1 MPDQY
6 EIVWENGNM
15 TLKPKKIQAVTF
27 KSLQDNPA
35 FSGEALQVNA
45 GTTFS
50 TPAFTSNFSFNT
62 TDQNTPIFNFP
73 MPFQPTKISQ
83 PTASPAPKVAVENT
97 FMHDDVA
104 GKKEQEKQ
112 ESYNRIDN
120 QQLMG
125 IAGKASSALT
135 QIGAATGNQNL
146 ANLGMFGGSAVN
158 AIQQWKSGNQGDAI
172 RTAADG
178 TRQLFSG
185 LHKNDSSLTQGIN
198 QGYSAIQD
206 IVGEVNPYASALM
219 SLGALGGDVFKWV
232 GGGTD
237 QQTTTDKIMDSDF
250 FSWNIGALNGLA
262 GSRTQQFGARKD
274 VLAAGGNDYTG
285 SSKNI
290 LEAADKA
297 GKKYGLFSSGS
308 RRSANRLIDK
318 MRGQQNTME
327 SITNLARDRRDMA
340 LSTQQLNS
348 YNYMNKLNGGWDY
361 TLAAKQ
367 GAKLAR
373 IRHIIDLQQRRIVE
387 PLQESIAEFKQGGQ
401 IQEPEW
407 EPSFYE
413 PISEFKEG
421 GTIEQEE
428 WTPAFYE
435 SVSEFKKGGKTRNLE
450 QLIAYAKEKN
460 PRFIQRLS
468 EAPRGIEFIDDEG
481 NKGIGNVYLEWS
493 TDDTGNAIIYPRIQE
508 MEDKSLQFL
517 SSNEA
522 WERAN
527 KNNNILIMSPE
538 EAKIFFAEDPE
549 YQTAYKRGWPN
560 MFKNYSEKVKSSTK
574 ELKEGGSLKE
584 ELKTQETEETLTPQ
598 KNVIPDGALHKNKHH
613 MENTEGLTQKG
624 IPVIDNDGEQQ
635 AEIEVNEIIFS
646 LEVTKKLEEL
656 YKSYSHYTTSQKEK
670 DDLAIE
676 AGKLLVQEILF
687 NTEDNTGLINTLKNG
702 GKLNGNT

>member
-45 GTTFS
+45 GTQFS
-50 TPAFTSNFSFNT
+50 VPTSTSNFSFNT
-62 TDQNTPIFNFP
+62 TDQNTPVFNFP
-73 MPFQPTKISQ
+73 MPFQPTQISQ

-104 GKKEQEKQ
+104 GKKEREKQ
-112 ESYNRIDN
+112 ESYSRIDN

-158 AIQQWKSGNQGDAI
+158 AIQQWKSGNQGGAI

-198 QGYSAIQD
+198 QGYSAVQD

-219 SLGALGGDVFKWV
+219 SLGALGGDVFKWI

-237 QQTTTDKIMDSDF
+237 QQTITDKIMDSDF

-308 RRSANRLIDK
+308 RRSTNRFIDK
-318 MRGQQNTME
+318 MRGQQNTIE
-327 SITNLARDRRDMA
+327 SITNSARDRRDIA

-348 YNYMNKLNGGWDY
+348 YSYTNKLNGGWDY

-367 GAKLAR
+367 GAKLTR
-373 IRHIIDLQQRRIVE
+373 IKHIIDLQQRRIVE
-387 PLQESIAEFKQGGQ
+387 SLQESVAEFKQGGQ
-401 IQEPEW
+401 IEEW

-421 GTIEQEE
+421 GIIEQEE
-428 WTPAFYE
+428 WTPAFFE
-435 SVSEFKKGGKTRNLE
+435 NGGK
-450 QLIAYAKEKN
+450 
-460 PRFIQRLS
+460 
-468 EAPRGIEFIDDEG
+468 IE
-481 NKGIGNVYLEWS
+481 
-493 TDDTGNAIIYPRIQE
+493 
-508 MEDKSLQFL
+508 
-517 SSNEA
+517 NE
-522 WERAN
+522 E
-527 KNNNILIMSPE
+527 I
-538 EAKIFFAEDPE
+538 
-549 YQTAYKRGWPN
+549 
-560 MFKNYSEKVKSSTK
+560 
-574 ELKEGGSLKE
+574 
-584 ELKTQETEETLTPQ
+584 LTPQ

-656 YKSYSHYTTSQKEK
+656 YKSYSHYTTARLHRPQ
-670 DDLAIE
+670 
-676 AGKLLVQEILF
+676 
-687 NTEDNTGLINTLKNG
+687 
-702 GKLNGNT
+702 

>member
-6 EIVWENGNM
+6 EIVWENGKM
-15 TLKPKKIQAVTF
+15 TLKPKKVQAVTF

-45 GTTFS
+45 GTQFS
-50 TPAFTSNFSFNT
+50 VPTSTSNFSFNT

-73 MPFQPTKISQ
+73 MPFQPTQISQ

-104 GKKEQEKQ
+104 GKKEREKQ

-158 AIQQWKSGNQGDAI
+158 AIQQWKSGNQGGAI
-172 RTAADG
+172 RTASDG

-185 LHKNDSSLTQGIN
+185 LHNNDSSLTQGIN
-198 QGYSAIQD
+198 QGYSAVQD

-219 SLGALGGDVFKWV
+219 SLGALGGDVFKWI

-348 YNYMNKLNGGWDY
+348 YSYMNKLNGGWDY

-373 IRHIIDLQQRRIVE
+373 IKHIIDLQQRRVIE
-387 PLQESIAEFKQGGQ
+387 PLQESVAEFKQGGQ
-401 IQEPEW
+401 IEEW
-407 EPSFYE
+407 EPLFYE

-428 WTPAFYE
+428 WTPAFFE
-435 SVSEFKKGGKTRNLE
+435 NGGK
-450 QLIAYAKEKN
+450 
-460 PRFIQRLS
+460 
-468 EAPRGIEFIDDEG
+468 IE
-481 NKGIGNVYLEWS
+481 N
-493 TDDTGNAIIYPRIQE
+493 
-508 MEDKSLQFL
+508 
-517 SSNEA
+517 
-522 WERAN
+522 
-527 KNNNILIMSPE
+527 
-538 EAKIFFAEDPE
+538 
-549 YQTAYKRGWPN
+549 
-560 MFKNYSEKVKSSTK
+560 
-574 ELKEGGSLKE
+574 
-584 ELKTQETEETLTPQ
+584 EETLTPQ

>member
-6 EIVWENGNM
+6 EIVWENGKM
-15 TLKPKKIQAVTF
+15 TLKPKKVQAVTF

-45 GTTFS
+45 GTQFS
-50 TPAFTSNFSFNT
+50 VPTSTSNFSFNT
-62 TDQNTPIFNFP
+62 TDQNTPVFNFP
-73 MPFQPTKISQ
+73 MPFQPTQISQ

-104 GKKEQEKQ
+104 GKKEREKQ

-158 AIQQWKSGNQGDAI
+158 AIQQWKSGNQGGAI
-172 RTAADG
+172 RTASDG

-185 LHKNDSSLTQGIN
+185 LHNNDSSLTQGIN
-198 QGYSAIQD
+198 QGYSAVQD

-219 SLGALGGDVFKWV
+219 SLGALGGDVFKWI

-348 YNYMNKLNGGWDY
+348 YSYMNKLNGGWDY

-373 IRHIIDLQQRRIVE
+373 IKHIIDLQQRRVIE
-387 PLQESIAEFKQGGQ
+387 PLQEFVAEFKQGGQ
-401 IQEPEW
+401 IEEW
-407 EPSFYE
+407 EPLFYE

-428 WTPAFYE
+428 WTPAFFE
-435 SVSEFKKGGKTRNLE
+435 NGGK
-450 QLIAYAKEKN
+450 
-460 PRFIQRLS
+460 
-468 EAPRGIEFIDDEG
+468 IE
-481 NKGIGNVYLEWS
+481 N
-493 TDDTGNAIIYPRIQE
+493 
-508 MEDKSLQFL
+508 
-517 SSNEA
+517 
-522 WERAN
+522 
-527 KNNNILIMSPE
+527 
-538 EAKIFFAEDPE
+538 
-549 YQTAYKRGWPN
+549 
-560 MFKNYSEKVKSSTK
+560 
-574 ELKEGGSLKE
+574 
-584 ELKTQETEETLTPQ
+584 EETLTPQ

>member
-6 EIVWENGNM
+6 EIVWENGKM
-15 TLKPKKIQAVTF
+15 TLKPKKVQAVTF

-45 GTTFS
+45 GTQFS
-50 TPAFTSNFSFNT
+50 VPTSTSNFSFNT
-62 TDQNTPIFNFP
+62 TDQNTPVFNFP
-73 MPFQPTKISQ
+73 MPFQPTQISQ

-104 GKKEQEKQ
+104 GKKEREKQ

-158 AIQQWKSGNQGDAI
+158 AIQQWKSGNQGGAI
-172 RTAADG
+172 RTASDG

-185 LHKNDSSLTQGIN
+185 LHNNDSSLTQGIN
-198 QGYSAIQD
+198 QGYSAVQD

-219 SLGALGGDVFKWV
+219 SLGALGGDVFKWI

-340 LSTQQLNS
+340 LSNQQLNS
-348 YNYMNKLNGGWDY
+348 YSYMNKLNGGWDY

-373 IRHIIDLQQRRIVE
+373 IKHIIDLQQRRVIE
-387 PLQESIAEFKQGGQ
+387 PLQEFVAEFKQGGQ
-401 IQEPEW
+401 IEEW
-407 EPSFYE
+407 EPLFYE

-428 WTPAFYE
+428 WTPAFFE
-435 SVSEFKKGGKTRNLE
+435 NGGK
-450 QLIAYAKEKN
+450 
-460 PRFIQRLS
+460 
-468 EAPRGIEFIDDEG
+468 IE
-481 NKGIGNVYLEWS
+481 N
-493 TDDTGNAIIYPRIQE
+493 
-508 MEDKSLQFL
+508 
-517 SSNEA
+517 
-522 WERAN
+522 
-527 KNNNILIMSPE
+527 
-538 EAKIFFAEDPE
+538 
-549 YQTAYKRGWPN
+549 
-560 MFKNYSEKVKSSTK
+560 
-574 ELKEGGSLKE
+574 
-584 ELKTQETEETLTPQ
+584 EETLTPQ

>member
-45 GTTFS
+45 GTQFS
-50 TPAFTSNFSFNT
+50 VPTSTSNFSFNT
-62 TDQNTPIFNFP
+62 TDQNTPVFNFP
-73 MPFQPTKISQ
+73 MPFQPTQISQ
-83 PTASPAPKVAVENT
+83 PIASSTPKVAVENT

-104 GKKEQEKQ
+104 GKKEREKQ
-112 ESYNRIDN
+112 ESYSKIDN

-125 IAGKASSALT
+125 IAGKTSSALT

-158 AIQQWKSGNQGDAI
+158 AIQQWKSGDQGSAI

-198 QGYSAIQD
+198 QGYSAVQD

-274 VLAAGGNDYTG
+274 ILAAGGNDYTG

-308 RRSANRLIDK
+308 RRSANRFIDK

-348 YNYMNKLNGGWDY
+348 YSYINKLNGGWDY
-361 TLAAKQ
+361 TLAAKH

-373 IRHIIDLQQRRIVE
+373 IKHIIDLQQHRIVE
-387 PLQESIAEFKQGGQ
+387 PSQESVVEFKQGGQ
-401 IQEPEW
+401 IEEW

-421 GTIEQEE
+421 GIIEQEE
-428 WTPAFYE
+428 WTPAFFE
-435 SVSEFKKGGKTRNLE
+435 NGGK
-450 QLIAYAKEKN
+450 
-460 PRFIQRLS
+460 
-468 EAPRGIEFIDDEG
+468 IE
-481 NKGIGNVYLEWS
+481 N
-493 TDDTGNAIIYPRIQE
+493 
-508 MEDKSLQFL
+508 
-517 SSNEA
+517 
-522 WERAN
+522 
-527 KNNNILIMSPE
+527 
-538 EAKIFFAEDPE
+538 
-549 YQTAYKRGWPN
+549 
-560 MFKNYSEKVKSSTK
+560 
-574 ELKEGGSLKE
+574 
-584 ELKTQETEETLTPQ
+584 EETLTPQ

>member
-6 EIVWENGNM
+6 EIVWENGKM
-15 TLKPKKIQAVTF
+15 TLKPKKVQAVTF

-62 TDQNTPIFNFP
+62 TDQNTPVFNFP
-73 MPFQPTKISQ
+73 MPFQPTQISQ

-104 GKKEQEKQ
+104 GKKEREKQ

-158 AIQQWKSGNQGDAI
+158 AIQQWKSGNQGGAI

-198 QGYSAIQD
+198 QGYSAVQD

-219 SLGALGGDVFKWV
+219 SLGALGGDVFKWI

-250 FSWNIGALNGLA
+250 FSWNIGAINGLA
-262 GSRTQQFGARKD
+262 GSRTQQFGAKKD

-318 MRGQQNTME
+318 MRDQQNTME
-327 SITNLARDRRDMA
+327 SITNLARDRRDIA
-340 LSTQQLNS
+340 LSSQQLNS
-348 YNYMNKLNGGWDY
+348 YSYMNKLNGGWDY

-373 IRHIIDLQQRRIVE
+373 IKHIIDLQQRRIVE
-387 PLQESIAEFKQGGQ
+387 PLQESVAEFKQGGQ
-401 IQEPEW
+401 IEEW
-407 EPSFYE
+407 KPSFYE

-421 GTIEQEE
+421 GIIEQEE
-428 WTPAFYE
+428 WTPAFFE
-435 SVSEFKKGGKTRNLE
+435 NGGK
-450 QLIAYAKEKN
+450 
-460 PRFIQRLS
+460 
-468 EAPRGIEFIDDEG
+468 IE
-481 NKGIGNVYLEWS
+481 N
-493 TDDTGNAIIYPRIQE
+493 
-508 MEDKSLQFL
+508 
-517 SSNEA
+517 
-522 WERAN
+522 
-527 KNNNILIMSPE
+527 
-538 EAKIFFAEDPE
+538 
-549 YQTAYKRGWPN
+549 
-560 MFKNYSEKVKSSTK
+560 
-574 ELKEGGSLKE
+574 
-584 ELKTQETEETLTPQ
+584 EETLTPQ

-656 YKSYSHYTTSQKEK
+656 YKSYNHYTTSQKEK

>member
-6 EIVWENGNM
+6 EIVWENGKM
-15 TLKPKKIQAVTF
+15 TLKPKKVQAVTF

-45 GTTFS
+45 GTQFS
-50 TPAFTSNFSFNT
+50 VPTSTSNFSFNT
-62 TDQNTPIFNFP
+62 TDQNTPVFNFP
-73 MPFQPTKISQ
+73 MPFQPTQISQ

-104 GKKEQEKQ
+104 GKKEREKQ
-112 ESYNRIDN
+112 ESYSRIDN

-135 QIGAATGNQNL
+135 QIGVATDNQNL

-158 AIQQWKSGNQGDAI
+158 AIQQWKSGNQGGAI
-172 RTAADG
+172 RTATDG

-198 QGYSAIQD
+198 QGYSAVQD

-219 SLGALGGDVFKWV
+219 SLGALGGDVFKWI

-237 QQTTTDKIMDSDF
+237 QQTTADKIMDSDF

-308 RRSANRLIDK
+308 RRSANRFIDK
-318 MRGQQNTME
+318 IRDQQNTME

-348 YNYMNKLNGGWDY
+348 YSYTNKLNGGWDY

-367 GAKLAR
+367 GAKLTR
-373 IRHIIDLQQRRIVE
+373 IKHIIDLQQRRIVE
-387 PLQESIAEFKQGGQ
+387 SSQESVAEFKQGGQ
-401 IQEPEW
+401 IEEW

-421 GTIEQEE
+421 GIIEQEE
-428 WTPAFYE
+428 WTPAFFE
-435 SVSEFKKGGKTRNLE
+435 NGGK
-450 QLIAYAKEKN
+450 
-460 PRFIQRLS
+460 
-468 EAPRGIEFIDDEG
+468 IE
-481 NKGIGNVYLEWS
+481 
-493 TDDTGNAIIYPRIQE
+493 
-508 MEDKSLQFL
+508 
-517 SSNEA
+517 NE
-522 WERAN
+522 E
-527 KNNNILIMSPE
+527 I
-538 EAKIFFAEDPE
+538 
-549 YQTAYKRGWPN
+549 
-560 MFKNYSEKVKSSTK
+560 
-574 ELKEGGSLKE
+574 
-584 ELKTQETEETLTPQ
+584 LTPQ

>member
-6 EIVWENGNM
+6 EIVWENGKM
-15 TLKPKKIQAVTF
+15 TLKPKKVQAVTF

-73 MPFQPTKISQ
+73 MPFQPTQISQ

-158 AIQQWKSGNQGDAI
+158 AIQQWKSGNQGGAI

-185 LHKNDSSLTQGIN
+185 LHNNDSSLTQGIN

-348 YNYMNKLNGGWDY
+348 YSYMNKLNGGWDY

-373 IRHIIDLQQRRIVE
+373 IKHIIDLQQRRVIE
-387 PLQESIAEFKQGGQ
+387 PLQESVAEFKQGGQ
-401 IQEPEW
+401 IEEW
-407 EPSFYE
+407 EPLFYE

-428 WTPAFYE
+428 WTPAFFE
-435 SVSEFKKGGKTRNLE
+435 NGGK
-450 QLIAYAKEKN
+450 
-460 PRFIQRLS
+460 
-468 EAPRGIEFIDDEG
+468 IE
-481 NKGIGNVYLEWS
+481 N
-493 TDDTGNAIIYPRIQE
+493 
-508 MEDKSLQFL
+508 
-517 SSNEA
+517 
-522 WERAN
+522 
-527 KNNNILIMSPE
+527 
-538 EAKIFFAEDPE
+538 
-549 YQTAYKRGWPN
+549 
-560 MFKNYSEKVKSSTK
+560 
-574 ELKEGGSLKE
+574 
-584 ELKTQETEETLTPQ
+584 EETLTPQ

>member
-6 EIVWENGNM
+6 EIVWENGKM
-15 TLKPKKIQAVTF
+15 TLKPKKVQAVTF

-62 TDQNTPIFNFP
+62 TDQNTPVFNFP
-73 MPFQPTKISQ
+73 MPFQPTQISQ

-104 GKKEQEKQ
+104 GKKEREKQ

-146 ANLGMFGGSAVN
+146 ANLGIFGGSAVN
-158 AIQQWKSGNQGDAI
+158 AIQQWKSGNQGGAI
-172 RTAADG
+172 RTATDG

-198 QGYSAIQD
+198 QGYSAVQD

-274 VLAAGGNDYTG
+274 ILAAGGNDYTG

-297 GKKYGLFSSGS
+297 GKKYGLFSNGS
-308 RRSANRLIDK
+308 RRSANRFIDK

-348 YNYMNKLNGGWDY
+348 YSYINKLNGGWDY

-373 IRHIIDLQQRRIVE
+373 IKHIIDLQQRRIVE
-387 PLQESIAEFKQGGQ
+387 PSQESVVEFKQGGQ
-401 IQEPEW
+401 IEEW

-428 WTPAFYE
+428 WTPAFFE
-435 SVSEFKKGGKTRNLE
+435 NGGK
-450 QLIAYAKEKN
+450 
-460 PRFIQRLS
+460 
-468 EAPRGIEFIDDEG
+468 IE
-481 NKGIGNVYLEWS
+481 N
-493 TDDTGNAIIYPRIQE
+493 
-508 MEDKSLQFL
+508 
-517 SSNEA
+517 
-522 WERAN
+522 
-527 KNNNILIMSPE
+527 
-538 EAKIFFAEDPE
+538 
-549 YQTAYKRGWPN
+549 
-560 MFKNYSEKVKSSTK
+560 
-574 ELKEGGSLKE
+574 
-584 ELKTQETEETLTPQ
+584 EETLTPQ

>member
-6 EIVWENGNM
+6 EIVWENGKM
-15 TLKPKKIQAVTF
+15 TLKPKKVQAVTF

-45 GTTFS
+45 GTQFS
-50 TPAFTSNFSFNT
+50 VPTSTSNFSFNT
-62 TDQNTPIFNFP
+62 TDQNTPVFNFP
-73 MPFQPTKISQ
+73 MPFQPTQISQ

-104 GKKEQEKQ
+104 GKKEREKQ
-112 ESYNRIDN
+112 ESYSRIDN

-125 IAGKASSALT
+125 IVGKASSALT
-135 QIGAATGNQNL
+135 QIGAAIGNQNL

-158 AIQQWKSGNQGDAI
+158 AIQQWKSGNQGGAI
-172 RTAADG
+172 RTATDG

-198 QGYSAIQD
+198 QGYSAVQD

-219 SLGALGGDVFKWV
+219 SLGALGGDVFKWI

-274 VLAAGGNDYTG
+274 ILAAGGNDYTG

-308 RRSANRLIDK
+308 RRSANRFIDK
-318 MRGQQNTME
+318 MRDQQNTME

-348 YNYMNKLNGGWDY
+348 YSYTNKLNGGWDY

-367 GAKLAR
+367 GAKLTR
-373 IRHIIDLQQRRIVE
+373 IKHIIDLQQRRIIE
-387 PLQESIAEFKQGGQ
+387 PSQESIAEFKQGGQ
-401 IQEPEW
+401 IEEW

-421 GTIEQEE
+421 GIIEQEE
-428 WTPAFYE
+428 WTPAFFE
-435 SVSEFKKGGKTRNLE
+435 NGGK
-450 QLIAYAKEKN
+450 
-460 PRFIQRLS
+460 
-468 EAPRGIEFIDDEG
+468 IE
-481 NKGIGNVYLEWS
+481 
-493 TDDTGNAIIYPRIQE
+493 
-508 MEDKSLQFL
+508 
-517 SSNEA
+517 NE
-522 WERAN
+522 E
-527 KNNNILIMSPE
+527 I
-538 EAKIFFAEDPE
+538 
-549 YQTAYKRGWPN
+549 
-560 MFKNYSEKVKSSTK
+560 
-574 ELKEGGSLKE
+574 
-584 ELKTQETEETLTPQ
+584 LTPQ

>member
-6 EIVWENGNM
+6 EIVWENGKM
-15 TLKPKKIQAVTF
+15 TLKPKKVQAVTF

-45 GTTFS
+45 GTQFS
-50 TPAFTSNFSFNT
+50 VPTSTSNFSFNT
-62 TDQNTPIFNFP
+62 TDQNTPVFNFP
-73 MPFQPTKISQ
+73 MPFQPTQISQ

-104 GKKEQEKQ
+104 GKKEREKQ
-112 ESYNRIDN
+112 ESYSRIDN

-135 QIGAATGNQNL
+135 QIGVATDNQNL

-158 AIQQWKSGNQGDAI
+158 AIQQWKSGNQGGAI
-172 RTAADG
+172 RTATDG

-198 QGYSAIQD
+198 QGYSAVQD

-219 SLGALGGDVFKWV
+219 SLGALGGDVFKWI

-308 RRSANRLIDK
+308 RRSANRFIDK
-318 MRGQQNTME
+318 MRDQQNTMG

-348 YNYMNKLNGGWDY
+348 YSYTNKLNGGWDY

-367 GAKLAR
+367 GAKLTR
-373 IRHIIDLQQRRIVE
+373 IKHIIDLQQRRIVE
-387 PLQESIAEFKQGGQ
+387 SSQESVAEFKQGGQ
-401 IQEPEW
+401 IEEW

-421 GTIEQEE
+421 GIIEQEE
-428 WTPAFYE
+428 WTPAFFE
-435 SVSEFKKGGKTRNLE
+435 NGGK
-450 QLIAYAKEKN
+450 
-460 PRFIQRLS
+460 
-468 EAPRGIEFIDDEG
+468 IE
-481 NKGIGNVYLEWS
+481 
-493 TDDTGNAIIYPRIQE
+493 
-508 MEDKSLQFL
+508 
-517 SSNEA
+517 NE
-522 WERAN
+522 E
-527 KNNNILIMSPE
+527 I
-538 EAKIFFAEDPE
+538 
-549 YQTAYKRGWPN
+549 
-560 MFKNYSEKVKSSTK
+560 
-574 ELKEGGSLKE
+574 
-584 ELKTQETEETLTPQ
+584 LTPQ

>member
-6 EIVWENGNM
+6 EIVWENGKM
-15 TLKPKKIQAVTF
+15 TLKPKKVQAVTF

-45 GTTFS
+45 GTQFS
-50 TPAFTSNFSFNT
+50 VPTSTSNFSFNT
-62 TDQNTPIFNFP
+62 TDQNTPVFNFP
-73 MPFQPTKISQ
+73 MPFQPTQISQ

-104 GKKEQEKQ
+104 GKKEREKQ
-112 ESYNRIDN
+112 ESYSRIDN

-125 IAGKASSALT
+125 IVGKASSALT
-135 QIGAATGNQNL
+135 QIGAAIGNQNL

-158 AIQQWKSGNQGDAI
+158 AIQQWKSGNQGSAI
-172 RTAADG
+172 RTATDG
-178 TRQLFSG
+178 TRQLFNG

-198 QGYSAIQD
+198 QGYSAVQD

-219 SLGALGGDVFKWV
+219 SLGALGGDVFKWI

-308 RRSANRLIDK
+308 RRSANRFIDK

-327 SITNLARDRRDMA
+327 SITNLARDHRDMA

-348 YNYMNKLNGGWDY
+348 YSYTNKLNGGWDY

-367 GAKLAR
+367 GAKLTR
-373 IRHIIDLQQRRIVE
+373 IKHIIDLQQRRIIE
-387 PLQESIAEFKQGGQ
+387 PSQESIAEFKQGGQ
-401 IQEPEW
+401 IEEW
-407 EPSFYE
+407 EPLFYE

-421 GTIEQEE
+421 GIIEQEE
-428 WTPAFYE
+428 WTPAFFE
-435 SVSEFKKGGKTRNLE
+435 NGGK
-450 QLIAYAKEKN
+450 
-460 PRFIQRLS
+460 
-468 EAPRGIEFIDDEG
+468 IE
-481 NKGIGNVYLEWS
+481 
-493 TDDTGNAIIYPRIQE
+493 
-508 MEDKSLQFL
+508 
-517 SSNEA
+517 NE
-522 WERAN
+522 E
-527 KNNNILIMSPE
+527 I
-538 EAKIFFAEDPE
+538 
-549 YQTAYKRGWPN
+549 
-560 MFKNYSEKVKSSTK
+560 
-574 ELKEGGSLKE
+574 
-584 ELKTQETEETLTPQ
+584 LTPQ

>member
-6 EIVWENGNM
+6 EIVWENGKM
-15 TLKPKKIQAVTF
+15 TLKPKKVQAVTF

-45 GTTFS
+45 GTQFS
-50 TPAFTSNFSFNT
+50 VPTSTSNFSFNT
-62 TDQNTPIFNFP
+62 TDQNTPVFNFP
-73 MPFQPTKISQ
+73 MPFQPTQISQ
-83 PTASPAPKVAVENT
+83 PIASPAPKVAVENT

-104 GKKEQEKQ
+104 GKKEREKQ

-135 QIGAATGNQNL
+135 QIGAAIGNQNL

-158 AIQQWKSGNQGDAI
+158 AIQQWKSGNQGGAI

-185 LHKNDSSLTQGIN
+185 LHNNDSSLTQGIN
-198 QGYSAIQD
+198 QGYSAVQD

-219 SLGALGGDVFKWV
+219 SLGSLGGDVFKWI

-348 YNYMNKLNGGWDY
+348 YSYMNKLNGGWDY

-373 IRHIIDLQQRRIVE
+373 IKHIIDLQQRRIVE
-387 PLQESIAEFKQGGQ
+387 PSQESVTEFKQGGQ
-401 IQEPEW
+401 IEEW
-407 EPSFYE
+407 EPLFYE

-428 WTPAFYE
+428 WTPAFFE
-435 SVSEFKKGGKTRNLE
+435 NGGK
-450 QLIAYAKEKN
+450 
-460 PRFIQRLS
+460 
-468 EAPRGIEFIDDEG
+468 IE
-481 NKGIGNVYLEWS
+481 N
-493 TDDTGNAIIYPRIQE
+493 
-508 MEDKSLQFL
+508 
-517 SSNEA
+517 
-522 WERAN
+522 
-527 KNNNILIMSPE
+527 
-538 EAKIFFAEDPE
+538 
-549 YQTAYKRGWPN
+549 
-560 MFKNYSEKVKSSTK
+560 
-574 ELKEGGSLKE
+574 
-584 ELKTQETEETLTPQ
+584 EETLTPQ

-687 NTEDNTGLINTLKNG
+687 NTQDNTGLINTLKNG

>member
-6 EIVWENGNM
+6 EIVWENGKM
-15 TLKPKKIQAVTF
+15 TLKPKKVQAVTF

-45 GTTFS
+45 GTQFS
-50 TPAFTSNFSFNT
+50 VPTSTSNFSFNT
-62 TDQNTPIFNFP
+62 TDQNTPVFNFP
-73 MPFQPTKISQ
+73 MPFQPTQISQ
-83 PTASPAPKVAVENT
+83 PTASPTPKVAVENT

-104 GKKEQEKQ
+104 GKKEREKQ

-120 QQLMG
+120 QQLLG
-125 IAGKASSALT
+125 IAGKTSSALT

-178 TRQLFSG
+178 TRQLFSR

-198 QGYSAIQD
+198 QGYSAVQD

-219 SLGALGGDVFKWV
+219 SLGALGGDVFKWI

-327 SITNLARDRRDMA
+327 SITNLARDRRDIA
-340 LSTQQLNS
+340 LSSQQLNS

-373 IRHIIDLQQRRIVE
+373 IRHIIDLQQRRVIE
-387 PLQESIAEFKQGGQ
+387 HSQESVEEFKQGGQ
-401 IQEPEW
+401 IEEW

-421 GTIEQEE
+421 GIIEQEE
-428 WTPAFYE
+428 WTPAFFE
-435 SVSEFKKGGKTRNLE
+435 NGGK
-450 QLIAYAKEKN
+450 
-460 PRFIQRLS
+460 
-468 EAPRGIEFIDDEG
+468 IE
-481 NKGIGNVYLEWS
+481 N
-493 TDDTGNAIIYPRIQE
+493 
-508 MEDKSLQFL
+508 
-517 SSNEA
+517 
-522 WERAN
+522 
-527 KNNNILIMSPE
+527 
-538 EAKIFFAEDPE
+538 
-549 YQTAYKRGWPN
+549 
-560 MFKNYSEKVKSSTK
+560 
-574 ELKEGGSLKE
+574 
-584 ELKTQETEETLTPQ
+584 EETLTPQ

-613 MENTEGLTQKG
+613 IENTEGLTQKG

-656 YKSYSHYTTSQKEK
+656 YKSYNHYTTSQKEK

>member
-6 EIVWENGNM
+6 EIVWENGKM
-15 TLKPKKIQAVTF
+15 TLKPKKVQAVTF

-45 GTTFS
+45 GTQFS
-50 TPAFTSNFSFNT
+50 VPTSTSNFSFNT
-62 TDQNTPIFNFP
+62 TDQNTPVFNFP
-73 MPFQPTKISQ
+73 MPFQPTQISQ

-112 ESYNRIDN
+112 ESYGRIDN

-158 AIQQWKSGNQGDAI
+158 AIQQWKSGDQGGAI

-178 TRQLFSG
+178 TRQLFNG

-198 QGYSAIQD
+198 QGYSAVQD

-219 SLGALGGDVFKWV
+219 SLGALGGDVFKWI

-318 MRGQQNTME
+318 MRSQQNTME

-348 YNYMNKLNGGWDY
+348 YSYMNKLNGGWDY
-361 TLAAKQ
+361 TLAAKH

-373 IRHIIDLQQRRIVE
+373 IKHIIDLQQRRIVE
-387 PLQESIAEFKQGGQ
+387 SLQESVAEFKQGGQ
-401 IQEPEW
+401 IQESEW

-428 WTPAFYE
+428 WTPAFFE
-435 SVSEFKKGGKTRNLE
+435 NGGK
-450 QLIAYAKEKN
+450 
-460 PRFIQRLS
+460 
-468 EAPRGIEFIDDEG
+468 IE
-481 NKGIGNVYLEWS
+481 N
-493 TDDTGNAIIYPRIQE
+493 
-508 MEDKSLQFL
+508 
-517 SSNEA
+517 
-522 WERAN
+522 
-527 KNNNILIMSPE
+527 
-538 EAKIFFAEDPE
+538 
-549 YQTAYKRGWPN
+549 
-560 MFKNYSEKVKSSTK
+560 
-574 ELKEGGSLKE
+574 
-584 ELKTQETEETLTPQ
+584 EETLTPQ

-670 DDLAIE
+670 DDIAIE

>member
-6 EIVWENGNM
+6 EIVWENGKM
-15 TLKPKKIQAVTF
+15 TLKPKKVQAVTF

-45 GTTFS
+45 GTQFS
-50 TPAFTSNFSFNT
+50 VPTSTSNFSFNT

-73 MPFQPTKISQ
+73 MPFQPTQISQ
-83 PTASPAPKVAVENT
+83 PTASPAPKVVVENT

-104 GKKEQEKQ
+104 GKKEREKQ
-112 ESYNRIDN
+112 ESYSRIDN

-125 IAGKASSALT
+125 IAGKTSSALT

-146 ANLGMFGGSAVN
+146 ANLGIFGGSAVN
-158 AIQQWKSGNQGDAI
+158 AIQQWKSGNQGGAI
-172 RTAADG
+172 RTATDG

-198 QGYSAIQD
+198 QGYSAVQD

-219 SLGALGGDVFKWV
+219 SLGALGGDVFKWI

-308 RRSANRLIDK
+308 RRSANRFIDK

-348 YNYMNKLNGGWDY
+348 YSYINKLNGGWDY

-373 IRHIIDLQQRRIVE
+373 IKHIIDLQQHRIIE
-387 PLQESIAEFKQGGQ
+387 PSQESITEFKQGGQ
-401 IQEPEW
+401 IEEW

-413 PISEFKEG
+413 PVSEFKEG
-421 GTIEQEE
+421 GIIEQEE
-428 WTPAFYE
+428 WTPAFFE
-435 SVSEFKKGGKTRNLE
+435 NGGK
-450 QLIAYAKEKN
+450 
-460 PRFIQRLS
+460 
-468 EAPRGIEFIDDEG
+468 IE
-481 NKGIGNVYLEWS
+481 N
-493 TDDTGNAIIYPRIQE
+493 
-508 MEDKSLQFL
+508 
-517 SSNEA
+517 
-522 WERAN
+522 
-527 KNNNILIMSPE
+527 
-538 EAKIFFAEDPE
+538 
-549 YQTAYKRGWPN
+549 
-560 MFKNYSEKVKSSTK
+560 
-574 ELKEGGSLKE
+574 
-584 ELKTQETEETLTPQ
+584 EETLTPQ

>member
-6 EIVWENGNM
+6 EIVWENGKM
-15 TLKPKKIQAVTF
+15 TLKPKKVQAVTF

-62 TDQNTPIFNFP
+62 TDQNTPVFNFP
-73 MPFQPTKISQ
+73 MPFQPTQISQ

-158 AIQQWKSGNQGDAI
+158 AIQQWKSGNQGGAI

-198 QGYSAIQD
+198 QGYSAVQN

-219 SLGALGGDVFKWV
+219 SLGALGGDVFKWI

-250 FSWNIGALNGLA
+250 FSWNIGAINGLA

-297 GKKYGLFSSGS
+297 GKKYGLFSSRN

-318 MRGQQNTME
+318 MRDQQNTME
-327 SITNLARDRRDMA
+327 SITNLARDRRDIA
-340 LSTQQLNS
+340 LNSQQLNS

-373 IRHIIDLQQRRIVE
+373 IKHIIDLQQRRIVE
-387 PLQESIAEFKQGGQ
+387 SSQESVAEFKQGGQ
-401 IQEPEW
+401 IEEW

-413 PISEFKEG
+413 PISKFKEG

-428 WTPAFYE
+428 WTPAFFE
-435 SVSEFKKGGKTRNLE
+435 NGGK
-450 QLIAYAKEKN
+450 
-460 PRFIQRLS
+460 
-468 EAPRGIEFIDDEG
+468 IE
-481 NKGIGNVYLEWS
+481 N
-493 TDDTGNAIIYPRIQE
+493 
-508 MEDKSLQFL
+508 
-517 SSNEA
+517 
-522 WERAN
+522 
-527 KNNNILIMSPE
+527 
-538 EAKIFFAEDPE
+538 
-549 YQTAYKRGWPN
+549 
-560 MFKNYSEKVKSSTK
+560 
-574 ELKEGGSLKE
+574 
-584 ELKTQETEETLTPQ
+584 EETLTPQ

>member
-45 GTTFS
+45 GTQFS
-50 TPAFTSNFSFNT
+50 VPTSTSNFSFNT
-62 TDQNTPIFNFP
+62 TDQNTPVFNFP
-73 MPFQPTKISQ
+73 MPFQPTQISQ

-104 GKKEQEKQ
+104 GKKEREKQ
-112 ESYNRIDN
+112 ESYSRIDN

-158 AIQQWKSGNQGDAI
+158 AIQQWKSGNQGGAI

-198 QGYSAIQD
+198 QGYSAVQD

-219 SLGALGGDVFKWV
+219 SLGALGGDVFKWI

-308 RRSANRLIDK
+308 RRSTNRFIDK
-318 MRGQQNTME
+318 MRGQQNTIE

-348 YNYMNKLNGGWDY
+348 YSYTNKLNGGWDY

-367 GAKLAR
+367 GAKLTR
-373 IRHIIDLQQRRIVE
+373 IKHIIDLQQRRIVE
-387 PLQESIAEFKQGGQ
+387 SLQESVAEFKQGGQ
-401 IQEPEW
+401 IEEW

-421 GTIEQEE
+421 GIIEQEE
-428 WTPAFYE
+428 WTPAFFE
-435 SVSEFKKGGKTRNLE
+435 NGGK
-450 QLIAYAKEKN
+450 
-460 PRFIQRLS
+460 
-468 EAPRGIEFIDDEG
+468 IE
-481 NKGIGNVYLEWS
+481 
-493 TDDTGNAIIYPRIQE
+493 
-508 MEDKSLQFL
+508 
-517 SSNEA
+517 NE
-522 WERAN
+522 E
-527 KNNNILIMSPE
+527 I
-538 EAKIFFAEDPE
+538 
-549 YQTAYKRGWPN
+549 
-560 MFKNYSEKVKSSTK
+560 
-574 ELKEGGSLKE
+574 
-584 ELKTQETEETLTPQ
+584 LTPQ

-687 NTEDNTGLINTLKNG
+687 NTEDRTSLIEQIYV
-702 GKLNGNT
+702 

>member
-6 EIVWENGNM
+6 EIVWENGKM
-15 TLKPKKIQAVTF
+15 TLKPKKVQAVTF

-62 TDQNTPIFNFP
+62 TDQNTPVFNFP
-73 MPFQPTKISQ
+73 MPFQPTQISQ

-104 GKKEQEKQ
+104 GKKEREKQ

-185 LHKNDSSLTQGIN
+185 LHNNDSSLTQGIN
-198 QGYSAIQD
+198 QGYSAVQD

-327 SITNLARDRRDMA
+327 FITNLARDRRDIA
-340 LSTQQLNS
+340 LSAQQLNS
-348 YNYMNKLNGGWDY
+348 YSYMNKLNGGWDY

-373 IRHIIDLQQRRIVE
+373 IKHIIDLQQRRIVE

-401 IQEPEW
+401 IEEW

-428 WTPAFYE
+428 WTPAFFE
-435 SVSEFKKGGKTRNLE
+435 NGGK
-450 QLIAYAKEKN
+450 
-460 PRFIQRLS
+460 
-468 EAPRGIEFIDDEG
+468 IE
-481 NKGIGNVYLEWS
+481 
-493 TDDTGNAIIYPRIQE
+493 
-508 MEDKSLQFL
+508 
-517 SSNEA
+517 NE
-522 WERAN
+522 E
-527 KNNNILIMSPE
+527 I
-538 EAKIFFAEDPE
+538 
-549 YQTAYKRGWPN
+549 
-560 MFKNYSEKVKSSTK
+560 
-574 ELKEGGSLKE
+574 
-584 ELKTQETEETLTPQ
+584 LTPQ

-687 NTEDNTGLINTLKNG
+687 NTQDNTGLINTLKNG

>member
-6 EIVWENGNM
+6 EIVWENGKM
-15 TLKPKKIQAVTF
+15 TLKPKKVQAVTF

-45 GTTFS
+45 GTQFS
-50 TPAFTSNFSFNT
+50 VPTSTSNFSFNT

-73 MPFQPTKISQ
+73 MPFQPTQISQ
-83 PTASPAPKVAVENT
+83 PTASPAPKVVVENT

-104 GKKEQEKQ
+104 GKKEREKQ
-112 ESYNRIDN
+112 ESYSRIDN

-125 IAGKASSALT
+125 IAGKTSSALT

-158 AIQQWKSGNQGDAI
+158 AIQQWKSGNQGGAI
-172 RTAADG
+172 RTATDG

-198 QGYSAIQD
+198 QGYSAVQD

-219 SLGALGGDVFKWV
+219 SLGALGGDVFKWI

-308 RRSANRLIDK
+308 RRSANRFIDK
-318 MRGQQNTME
+318 MRDQQNTME

-348 YNYMNKLNGGWDY
+348 YSYINKLNGGWDY

-373 IRHIIDLQQRRIVE
+373 IKHIIDLQQHRIIE
-387 PLQESIAEFKQGGQ
+387 PSQESITEFKQGGQ
-401 IQEPEW
+401 IEEW

-413 PISEFKEG
+413 PVSEFKEG
-421 GTIEQEE
+421 GIIEQEE
-428 WTPAFYE
+428 WTPAFFE
-435 SVSEFKKGGKTRNLE
+435 NGGK
-450 QLIAYAKEKN
+450 
-460 PRFIQRLS
+460 
-468 EAPRGIEFIDDEG
+468 IE
-481 NKGIGNVYLEWS
+481 N
-493 TDDTGNAIIYPRIQE
+493 
-508 MEDKSLQFL
+508 
-517 SSNEA
+517 
-522 WERAN
+522 
-527 KNNNILIMSPE
+527 
-538 EAKIFFAEDPE
+538 
-549 YQTAYKRGWPN
+549 
-560 MFKNYSEKVKSSTK
+560 
-574 ELKEGGSLKE
+574 
-584 ELKTQETEETLTPQ
+584 EETLTPQ

>member
-6 EIVWENGNM
+6 EIVWENGKM
-15 TLKPKKIQAVTF
+15 TLKPKKVQAVTF

-62 TDQNTPIFNFP
+62 TDQNTPVFNFP
-73 MPFQPTKISQ
+73 MPFQPTQISQ
-83 PTASPAPKVAVENT
+83 PIASPAPKVAVENT
-97 FMHDDVA
+97 FMHDDIA
-104 GKKEQEKQ
+104 GKKEREKQ

-158 AIQQWKSGNQGDAI
+158 AIQQWKSGDQGSAI

-198 QGYSAIQD
+198 QGYSAVQD

-308 RRSANRLIDK
+308 RRSANRFIDK

-327 SITNLARDRRDMA
+327 SITNLARDRRDIA

-348 YNYMNKLNGGWDY
+348 YSYMNKLNGGWDY

-373 IRHIIDLQQRRIVE
+373 IKHIIDLQQRRIIE
-387 PLQESIAEFKQGGQ
+387 PSQESIAEFKQGGQ
-401 IQEPEW
+401 IEEW

-421 GTIEQEE
+421 GIIEQEE
-428 WTPAFYE
+428 WTPAFFE
-435 SVSEFKKGGKTRNLE
+435 NGGK
-450 QLIAYAKEKN
+450 
-460 PRFIQRLS
+460 
-468 EAPRGIEFIDDEG
+468 IE
-481 NKGIGNVYLEWS
+481 N
-493 TDDTGNAIIYPRIQE
+493 
-508 MEDKSLQFL
+508 
-517 SSNEA
+517 
-522 WERAN
+522 
-527 KNNNILIMSPE
+527 
-538 EAKIFFAEDPE
+538 
-549 YQTAYKRGWPN
+549 
-560 MFKNYSEKVKSSTK
+560 
-574 ELKEGGSLKE
+574 
-584 ELKTQETEETLTPQ
+584 EETLTPQ

>member
-6 EIVWENGNM
+6 EIVWENGKM
-15 TLKPKKIQAVTF
+15 TLKPKKVQAVTF

-45 GTTFS
+45 GTQFS
-50 TPAFTSNFSFNT
+50 VPTSTSNFSFNT
-62 TDQNTPIFNFP
+62 TDQNTPVFNFP
-73 MPFQPTKISQ
+73 MPFQPTQISQ

-158 AIQQWKSGNQGDAI
+158 AIQQWKSGNQGGAI

-198 QGYSAIQD
+198 QGYSAVQD

-348 YNYMNKLNGGWDY
+348 YSYMNKLNGGWDY

-373 IRHIIDLQQRRIVE
+373 IKHIIDLQQRRVIE
-387 PLQESIAEFKQGGQ
+387 SLQESVAEFKYGGQ
-401 IQEPEW
+401 IEEW
-407 EPSFYE
+407 EPLFYE
-413 PISEFKEG
+413 PISKFKEG

-428 WTPAFYE
+428 WTPAFFENGGELEQTPVITLQDGGQVEKWDFETWFNSIPSQYRAPQYDYQMAFNVLDKE
-435 SVSEFKKGGKTRNLE
+435 ILKNHAKDPNQFHLPSVS
-450 QLIAYAKEKN
+450 
-460 PRFIQRLS
+460 
-468 EAPRGIEFIDDEG
+468 GIEDKDG
-481 NKGIGNVYLEWS
+481 
-493 TDDTGNAIIYPRIQE
+493 RIP
-508 MEDKSLQFL
+508 FL
-517 SSNEA
+517 
-522 WERAN
+522 
-527 KNNNILIMSPE
+527 KLG
-538 EAKIFFAEDPE
+538 
-549 YQTAYKRGWPN
+549 KRGENKEVDKEFTEFYEHDRGKDFRSKYDVIYNKDRYYYVPKK
-560 MFKNYSEKVKSSTK
+560 FKDGG
-574 ELKEGGSLKE
+574 ELSKGESKL
-584 ELKTQETEETLTPQ
+584 EETNQ